1 MEFDLDIQHG
11 WQGHI
16 EVTDYSKE
24 YGQYYAEDTQGITST
39 EMYKY
44 SQSASL
50 NIIVKVET
58 NKADL
63 MDILLDEHKE
73 DKETVYFDV
82 TRDGYYILTH
92 FVLPNES
99 WFNEQ
104 TTSPNSLLENYS
116 QIYYVK
122 NKKVYKRISERK
134 CKRRKTEETVSER
147 V

>member
-58 NKADL
+58 DKADL

-73 DKETVYFDV
+73 DKETVYFDA
-82 TRDGYYILTH
+82 II
-92 FVLPNES
+92 F
-99 WFNEQ
+99 
-104 TTSPNSLLENYS
+104 
-116 QIYYVK
+116 
-122 NKKVYKRISERK
+122 
-134 CKRRKTEETVSER
+134 
-147 V
+147 